1 MNKGWVKKGGLN
13 GMTKSVK
20 HMQKHR
26 SSNSIV
32 LIKHCNHANT
42 LMEQYSLAS
51 LKKITTKIFNNIYRN
66 SCIVG

>member
-20 HMQKHR
+20 HMRKHR

-51 LKKITTKIFNNIYRN
+51 LKKITTKIFNDIYRN